1 MDEITTKWKH
11 LRDHFYREIKL
22 QEAGEAHK
30 KRKYVYFDDM
40 EFMRPFVGYKLTAN
54 KNNSIEDAN
63 DYVDNDTEIDMD
75 AFLKSTDN
83 IEAGTATETAA
94 ESPDTKSDLHTS
106 LQLGAGGRPRRV
118 VKPTPKALQNKPS
131 TSSSSNTTSVTT
143 RSQKEAVIKNFN
155 VLKKSGTSNATAN
168 SANPSF
174 KIRDGDISFCLSL
187 VPTLRKLGDGRKL
200 RAKIDILK
208 VLHRYVDHIERRNAI
223 SMQHANNSA
232 GQIIENDDDMAED
245 HLEEYEEAVNVKH
258 EEHDDPLNGGA
269 GGGAGSASG
278 NTKAWWT

>member
-223 SMQHANNSA
+223 SMQHANNST